1 MSKWY
6 GHPRVLGIPIPKTLV
21 IWAFPVTLILT
32 LTQTQIAKV
41 IWEGDVHITRVL
53 GMGMPKTRGCPYHC
67 DTGLLPQKGKRD
79 LNGEQSCTVTVIK
92 EVYSSKCCPATF
104 HLSTWLAWNLPL
116 SRWNYLKHINN
127 FCTTVVRVLT
137 TFQNTPNFL
146 QFGLKCRKD
155 NFNFFFLSTTFT
167 PSAYKLQLHFENK
180 LTKETTR
187 PSPNFLTGIWLQ
199 R

>member
-1 MSKWY
+1 MSHWY
-6 GHPRVLGIPIPKTLV
+6 GNTSVLGIPIPKTLV
-21 IWAFPVTLILT
+21 IWASPVTLNL
-32 LTQTQIAKV
+32 TQIAKV
-41 IWEGDVHITRVL
+41 IWEGDADITRVL
-53 GMGMPKTRGCPYHC
+53 GMGMPKTRGCPYRC

-104 HLSTWLAWNLPL
+104 HLSMWLAWNLSL

-155 NFNFFFLSTTFT
+155 NIYIFFFQLLLR
-167 PSAYKLQLHFENK
+167 LQL
-180 LTKETTR
+180 TTY
-187 PSPNFLTGIWLQ
+187 NLILNTN
-199 R
+199 